1 MLDDLRN
8 AVRETYEEEKLQEQR
23 RLEEKRL
30 RAARPFLGLTAAQRF
45 ILAFTLFLILLVL
58 AAFLLILFGKVTP

>member
-8 AVRETYEEEKLQEQR
+8 AVRDTYEEEKLQEQR

-30 RAARPFLGLTAAQRF
+30 RTARPFLGLTASQRF
-45 ILAFTLFLILLVL
+45 VLSLTLFLILLVL
-58 AAFLLILFGKVTP
+58 AAFLLILFEKIMP